1 MRSSPTPPVNA
12 HRIFVMLAAGFLILL
27 CGIAGLLAVD
37 QHRAMVSA
45 DQLRAQTVPEII
57 RLQRLAR
64 NLDQLRH
71 EGERIFSA
79 TTPEGRQQSLYLVVL
94 VASHPGIQEHA
105 QASEVARITE
115 RFLADTVRRAAVDS
129 GETTTRQGEWA
140 TIAARLGLLVD
151 DLSVESANLAAN
163 DLAQIT
169 ETLRIARYKL
179 AAALLLVIAFLVG
192 TIQQL
197 RRHLIQPLER
207 IDAALSSLDVSKPP
221 PEFPPT
227 QLPEIHAVEAAVRR
241 LHASLVSNDAARR
254 ELEELANRDGLTGLL
269 NRRHFMLCAESEL
282 RRAERYGRPV
292 AVALADLDFFKS
304 LNDTH
309 GHGAGDL
316 VLRAFATMMQES
328 VRSSDL
334 VCRYGGEEF
343 AFLFPESAIEQAEAL
358 VERFRHRFALEPIR
372 LQDGTE
378 VRVTVSIGLA
388 DATGRPLE
396 VALRQADQA
405 LYVAKRGGRNR
416 VVVAGSA
423 ECMS

>member
-1 MRSSPTPPVNA
+1 MPNQPPQPITA
-12 HRIFVMLAAGFLILL
+12 HRIFLMLAAGFLILL
-27 CGIAGLLAVD
+27 SGIAGLLAVD

-64 NLDQLRH
+64 NLDHLRH

-79 TTPEGRQQSLYLVVL
+79 ATPEGRQQALYLVML

-105 QASEVARITE
+105 QASEIARTTE
-115 RFLADTVRRAAVDS
+115 RFLAETVRGAVMDPGEIAA
-129 GETTTRQGEWA
+129 RQGEWTTVA
-140 TIAARLGLLVD
+140 SRLGLLVD
-151 DLSVESANLAAN
+151 DISVESANLAAN

-179 AAALLLVIAFLVG
+179 AAALLLVIAFLAG

-207 IDAALSSLDVSKPP
+207 IDAALSSLDVSQPP
-221 PEFPPT
+221 PDFPPT

-241 LHASLVSNDAARR
+241 LHASLVSNEAARR

-269 NRRHFMLCAESEL
+269 NRRHFMLCAEGEL

-292 AVALADLDFFKS
+292 AVALADLDFFKN

-316 VLRAFATMMQES
+316 VLRTFAAMMLES
-328 VRSSDL
+328 VRGSDL

-343 AFLFPESAIEQAEAL
+343 AFLFPESGVEQSEAL

-388 DATGRPLE
+388 DASGRPLE

-423 ECMS
+423 ECTS